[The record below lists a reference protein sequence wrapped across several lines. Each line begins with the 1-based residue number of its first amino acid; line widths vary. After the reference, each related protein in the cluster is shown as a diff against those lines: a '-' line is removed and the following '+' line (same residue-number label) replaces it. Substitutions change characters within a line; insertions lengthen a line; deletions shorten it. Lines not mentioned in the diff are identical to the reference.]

1 MAGALTSTTTLGAS
15 GASAAVAAAASAR
28 AAAASAASA
37 AAAARFPPTRRAP
50 GTQSAHRRPP
60 RGSRAKARLRSLRTS
75 RPRAM
80 RLPISGADS
89 ARSHLETALARQPQ
103 LLGQPLLGEA
113 RARGA
118 ARQGVGRFRR
128 SSRFPFA
135 SCSSHLAFH
144 PMVSTLVALAPYVV
158 NLPETSKKSPTTTGC
173 PTHEQG
179 IYGACNE
186 SSDPSALPSQ
196 CKSSTPS
203 VTTDTRAD
211 PQCGNPAFGRA
222 DRAILPGRD

>member
-1 MAGALTSTTTLGAS
+1 MGTEAGGGKPPGAAAGTLAAGALTSTTTLGAS
-15 GASAAVAAAASAR
+15 GTSAAVAAAASAR
-28 AAAASAASA
+28 
-37 AAAARFPPTRRAP
+37 
-50 GTQSAHRRPP
+50 
-60 RGSRAKARLRSLRTS
+60 
-75 RPRAM
+75 
-80 RLPISGADS
+80 GA
-89 ARSHLETALARQPQ
+89 T
-103 LLGQPLLGEA
+103 
-113 RARGA
+113 
-118 ARQGVGRFRR
+118 RQGVGRFRR
-128 SSRFPFA
+128 SSPFPFA

-144 PMVSTLVALAPYVV
+144 PMVSTLVAPAPYVV

-196 CKSSTPS
+196 CKSPTPS